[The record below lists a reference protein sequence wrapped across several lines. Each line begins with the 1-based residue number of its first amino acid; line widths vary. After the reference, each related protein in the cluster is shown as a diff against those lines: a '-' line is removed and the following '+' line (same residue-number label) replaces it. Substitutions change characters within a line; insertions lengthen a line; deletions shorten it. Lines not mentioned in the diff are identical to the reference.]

1 MTRTVRRAIA
11 ALTALGLSTL
21 SPAFTAADRFE
32 PLRREIRQAVEAGE
46 VASLAVGVARGDEIL
61 WEEAF
66 GWADAETRRPATVHT
81 PYSLASVSKPFTA
94 TALMVLVERGEVD
107 LDRAV
112 NDYLGSAR
120 LSVGAGDPQVATVRQ
135 VASHTAGLPLY
146 HQFYLLA
153 DGSPPPVDEAL
164 RRYAFLVTPPGERFR
179 YSNLGYG
186 VLERVIEQ
194 ASGRTLPRFLE
205 TEVVRPLGLDHTALV
220 ADPAT
225 LPDRARR
232 HGWKGEPLPAYDTD
246 HRGGSSV
253 WACVHDLLRFGA
265 FHLGRSIEELPEDPD
280 WHRAKGATATTTEPV
295 LSEPTRREMQRP
307 VAQRPEWGGGYGLG
321 WSLAERR
328 GRTVVFHTGGMPGVS
343 ASLVLVP
350 AGRLVVAVVANSRS
364 DLPLRVSDE
373 IVDELAVPFRVG
385 AWAWAGRSDTEPQ
398 GLRRRVPR
406 RFRGH
411 WQGTVRLPSGERRPL
426 VLEVGKKKVKIASE
440 TSAAKATPPH
450 PAGTRNGE
458 LRALV
463 RWQLDP
469 ARSAPRLYQL
479 SLYRRGDRLT
489 GALVEISGHP
499 PGFPRAVSHWVELAR
514 E

>member
-1 MTRTVRRAIA
+1 MVGMTPTVRRAIA

-21 SPAFTAADRFE
+21 SPSSTAADRFE

-46 VASLAVGVARGDEIL
+46 VVSLAVGVARGDEIL

-94 TALMVLVERGEVD
+94 TALMVLVDRGRVE
-107 LDRAV
+107 LDRGV
-112 NDYLGSAR
+112 NDYLGEAR
-120 LSVGAGDPQVATVRQ
+120 LSVGAGDPQAATVRQ

-153 DGSPPPVDEAL
+153 DGGPPPVDEAL

-194 ASGRTLPRFLE
+194 VSGRTLARFLE
-205 TEVVRPLGLDHTALV
+205 TEVFRPLGLEHTTLV
-220 ADPAT
+220 ADPEA
-225 LPDRARR
+225 LPGRARR
-232 HGWKGEPLPAYDTD
+232 HGWKGELLPAYDTD

-265 FHLGRSIEELPEDPD
+265 FHLGRSPEELPEDPD
-280 WHRAKGATATTTEPV
+280 SRRPRETTTFAPV
-295 LSEPTRREMQRP
+295 LSESARREMQRP
-307 VAQRPEWGGGYGLG
+307 VSQRPEWGGGYGLG
-321 WSLAERR
+321 WSVAERR
-328 GRTVVFHTGGMPGVS
+328 RRRVIFHTGGMPGVS
-343 ASLVLVP
+343 ASLALVP
-350 AGRLVVAVVANSRS
+350 AGRWVVAVVANSRS

-373 IVDELAVPFRVG
+373 IVDELAVHFRLG
-385 AWAWAGRSDTEPQ
+385 AWAWAGSGDSEPQ

-411 WQGTVRLPSGERRPL
+411 WQGTVRLPSGERQL
-426 VLEVGKKKVKIASE
+426 LALEIGKKEVAIAGPDG
-440 TSAAKATPPH
+440 ATTPH
-450 PAGTRNGE
+450 PAGTRDGE

-463 RWQLDP
+463 RWRLDP
-469 ARSAPRLYQL
+469 ARSTPGLYQL